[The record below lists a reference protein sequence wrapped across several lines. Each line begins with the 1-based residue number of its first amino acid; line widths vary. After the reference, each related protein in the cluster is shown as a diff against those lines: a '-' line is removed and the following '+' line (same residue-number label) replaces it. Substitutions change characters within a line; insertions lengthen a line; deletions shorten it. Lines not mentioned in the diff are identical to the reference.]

1 MIYFKF
7 NFSNVQGPI
16 VLILIEFLDF
26 HFLDFKFQ
34 FFSLILP
41 LNLKDLNIQLSNYF
55 YILHHEFFN
64 R

>member
-7 NFSNVQGPI
+7 DFSSVRGPT

-34 FFSLILP
+34 FFCLNPP
-41 LNLKDLNIQLSNYF
+41 LNFEY
-55 YILHHEFFN
+55 
-64 R
+64 